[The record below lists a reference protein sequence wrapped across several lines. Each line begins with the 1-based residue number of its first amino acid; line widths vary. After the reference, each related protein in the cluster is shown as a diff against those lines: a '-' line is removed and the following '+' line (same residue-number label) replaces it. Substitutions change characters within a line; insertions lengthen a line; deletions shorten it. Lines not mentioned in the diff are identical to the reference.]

1 MRFSDDFLADLRDR
15 ITISDVIGSRVTWD
29 NKKTKRARGDW
40 WACCPLHGENSP
52 SFHCEDKK
60 GRYHCFGCGA
70 SGDHFRFFM
79 ELDGVSF
86 RRAVELVA
94 DLAGVSLPTQREE
107 TPQERAERELR
118 QQEREQR
125 KADQERKAE
134 RDAERKADTVKD
146 IWSQGGPIAG
156 TLAEAYLLSR
166 GLPRT
171 EWPASLRFHPRVRY
185 TLDSPF
191 DFNCRYFPALIC
203 GVQASNRKLIAIW
216 QIFLDPSGGKAK
228 VRPGESAKIGFGP
241 AGGGA
246 VRLGP
251 AAEEIDTCEGVE
263 TGFGVGN
270 LNRWKRPVWPLLSTS
285 GMIGFI
291 PPPGVKR
298 IHNWSD
304 GDRHRFT
311 TRGDVMGPPGREA
324 AEKLKANMARL
335 GIEVINHEPP
345 EGSDWLDVWNS
356 MREENERQR
365 SVQYL

>member
-1 MRFSDDFLADLRDR
+1 MRLSDDFLADLRDR

-40 WACCPLHGENSP
+40 WACCPLHGENSA

-107 TPQERAERELR
+107 TPQERAERDRR
-118 QQEREQR
+118 QKDREQR
-125 KADQERKAE
+125 KSDQERRAE

-146 IWSQGGPIAG
+146 IWSEGKPIAG
-156 TLAEAYLLSR
+156 TLAEAYLLRR
-166 GLPRT
+166 GIPKMD
-171 EWPASLRFHPRVRY
+171 WPPSLRFHAALSINGR
-185 TLDSPF
+185 THA
-191 DFNCRYFPALIC
+191 ALIC
-203 GVQASNRKLIAIW
+203 GVQDRTRKLVALWRIPFNA
-216 QIFLDPSGGKAK
+216 DGSNVHGDDGKK
-228 VRPGESAKIGFGP
+228 LKLGLGP
-241 AGGGA
+241 AAGGA

-251 AAEEIDTCEGVE
+251 AAEEIDTCEGLE
-263 TGFGVGN
+263 TGFGVGC
-270 LNRWKRPVWPLLSTS
+270 LNAWRRPVWPLLSTS
-285 GMIGFI
+285 GMITFE
-291 PPPGVKR
+291 PPSGIKR

-311 TRGDVMGPPGREA
+311 PKGEMRGPPGREA
-324 AEKLKANMARL
+324 AEKLKVNMARL

-365 SVQYL
+365 PVQYL